1 MTDVGFDGSDIIGA
15 LLLADA
21 DLLAVVPAARI
32 RAGALP
38 ENVDLPALLVTCTSA
53 VERTSLVRGAWTR
66 TVDRISVTVRAAT
79 HAERKTVLG
88 LVTACCAGKTG
99 NIGGGTRVAIRSAG
113 RGPDLRGPGN
123 TFDRTADFRVS
134 YDAAT

>member
-32 RAGALP
+32 KAGALP
-38 ENVDLPALLVTCTSA
+38 ENVPLPALLVTCTSS
-53 VERTSLVRGAWTR
+53 VERAALVRGAKAR
-66 TVDRISVTVRAAT
+66 TVDRISVTVRAAS
-79 HAERKTVLG
+79 HADRKTVMG

-99 NIGGGTRVAIRSAG
+99 AVGGGSSVAIRPAG
-113 RGPDLRGPGN
+113 RGPDLRGPGD

-134 YDAAT
+134 YDAST

>member
-32 RAGALP
+32 KAGALP
-38 ENVDLPALLVTCTSA
+38 ENVGLPALLVTCTSA
-53 VERTSLVRGAWTR
+53 VERTPLVRGASTR
-66 TVDRISVTVRAAT
+66 TVDRISVTVRAAS
-79 HAERKTVLG
+79 HAERKAVMG

-99 NIGGGTRVAIRSAG
+99 NIGGGTRVAIRPAG